1 MFRNLNIFQMLA
13 FMKYTSSVI
22 FSFLLLAACFIISC
36 SKPKSNASAK
46 VRPEKRVLI
55 FTKTAPD
62 SYRHASIGPAKIAV
76 KKLCEDNGFIADTT
90 ENSAYFT
97 DEKLKQYS
105 ALVFISSNKDVFT
118 PEQKEAFQR
127 YIRAGGGFVGV
138 HAATGTEREWPW
150 YGKLVGAVFVWHPPI
165 QTGTIEVT
173 DQTHPSTR
181 HLPKRWQRYDEWYF
195 YRDINPDIKVLATL
209 DTTTFKSERH
219 TANYPFAWYHEFE
232 GGRSFYTA
240 GGHSP
245 EDYADPAFM
254 KHILGG
260 IQYAIGNNYELDY
273 TKVAAYK

>member
-1 MFRNLNIFQMLA
+1 
-13 FMKYTSSVI
+13 MKYKLSVYYAA
-22 FSFLLLAACFIISC
+22 FFLLISTCLIIC
-36 SKPKSNASAK
+36 CGKPASNAAAK
-46 VRPEKRVLI
+46 VRQEKRVLI

-62 SYRHASIGPAKIAV
+62 SYRHVSIESAKIAV
-76 KKLCEDNGFIADTT
+76 KKLCEENGYLADTT
-90 ENSAYFT
+90 ENSAFFT

-105 ALVFISSNKDVFT
+105 TLIFISSNKDVFT
-118 PEQKEAFQR
+118 DDQKAAFQR
-127 YIRAGGGFVGV
+127 YIRAGGGFVGI
-138 HAATGTEREWPW
+138 HAATGTEREWAW

-165 QTGTIEVT
+165 QTGTIDVI
-173 DQTHPSTR
+173 DQTHPSTKD
-181 HLPKRWQRYDEWYF
+181 LPKRWQRYDEWYF
-195 YRDINPDIKVLATL
+195 FRDINPNIKVLATL

-245 EDYADPAFM
+245 EDYSNPVFQ

-273 TKVAAYK
+273 TKASAYK

>member
-1 MFRNLNIFQMLA
+1 MN
-13 FMKYTSSVI
+13 YTS
-22 FSFLLLAACFIISC
+22 FYYAACFLLFSAFVGISC
-36 SKPKSNASAK
+36 NKPKSTSSAK
-46 VRPEKRVLI
+46 VRQEKRVLI
-55 FTKTAPD
+55 FTKTAAD

-76 KKLCEDNGFIADTT
+76 KKLCEENGFQADTT
-90 ENSAYFT
+90 ESSEYFT

-105 ALVFISSNKDVFT
+105 TLIFISSNKDVFT

-165 QTGTIEVT
+165 QSGTIDVI
-173 DQTHPSTR
+173 DQTHPSTKD
-181 HLPKRWQRYDEWYF
+181 LPKRWQRYDEWYF
-195 YRDINPDIKVLATL
+195 FRDINPDIKVLATL

-245 EDYADPAFM
+245 EDYTDTTFM

-260 IQYAIGNNYELDY
+260 IQYAIGNNYELNY
-273 TKVAAYK
+273 TKASAYK